1 MRFLDLARERFSVV
15 DYSLQPVEK
24 EKIDRIMDAALAAPT
39 ACNRQPQ
46 RILIIDDEEKRQR
59 LHNVIPGKF
68 VSPLA
73 FLICYD
79 RDACWIRPMDGKSS
93 GDIDASI
100 VTTHMMMEMTDLG
113 LGSIWVM
120 NWDPAKM
127 RKEFELADNLEPVA
141 LLVAGYKGENA
152 SPRRGHLETKSREE
166 ILFTI

>member
-1 MRFLDLARERFSVV
+1 MGFLDLARERFSVV
-15 DYSLQPVEK
+15 DYSKQPVEK
-24 EKIDRIMDAALAAPT
+24 EKIDRIMEAALAAPT

-46 RILIIDDEEKRQR
+46 RIVIIDNEEKRER
-59 LHNVIPGKF
+59 LHHVIPGKF
-68 VSPLA
+68 ISPVA

-79 RDACWIRPMDGKSS
+79 RNECWIRPADGKSS

-120 NWDPAKM
+120 NWDPDKM
-127 RKEFELADNLEPVA
+127 RKEFELAENLEPVA

-152 SPRRGHLETKSREE
+152 APRKGHLESKALEE
-166 ILFTI
+166 LIITI

>member
-1 MRFLDLARERFSVV
+1 MTFLDLARERFSVV
-15 DYSLQPVEK
+15 DYSQQPVEQ
-24 EKIDRIMDAALAAPT
+24 EKIDRIIAAALAAPT

-46 RILIIDDEEKRQR
+46 RILIIDNEESRQR

-79 RDACWIRPMDGKSS
+79 RNVCWVRPMDGKSS

-120 NWDPAKM
+120 NWDPVKM
-127 RKEFELADNLEPVA
+127 RKEFNLADHLEPVA

-152 SPRRGHLETKSREE
+152 IPRRGQLESRPMEE
-166 ILFTI
+166 IFFTI